1 MARRRPRRASGN
13 KRQPSS
19 ARPVGTEPGTGG
31 GKWLHIAI
39 SMKPYVVVF
48 IASACILIIE
58 IVAARILAPTI
69 GVSLYTWTGIIG
81 VVLAGISTGNYL
93 GGRVADR
100 FPSGITLGIIL
111 LAGGASSMSVLA
123 LVNVVSEAFDAL
135 SAIPRI
141 IFVTTTLFFL
151 PSLILGMVTPVVIK
165 LRLQDLANTGSVVG
179 KIYAVSTTGSIF
191 GTFITGFV
199 LIQWIGT
206 RAILF
211 LVALVLIFAALAFG
225 DLWRAKVRSFSL
237 IALFVALGSL
247 GIANGTLDS
256 GCVRESNYYCIRV
269 SDEIAEGG
277 MRVKVLQL
285 DKLRHSSVSLE
296 DPTFLETG
304 YQKVL
309 EEIEGFIAQHN
320 PSLRV
325 LFIGGGGYT
334 MPRYIEAVY
343 PQSTVEVIEIDPE
356 ITRVAFDYLG
366 LRPDTRIETYNQDA
380 RMVVPKLAPAKYDLV
395 VGDTFH
401 DISIP
406 YHLTTREF
414 NEQVRTLLKEN
425 GIYAVNVIDKLHTG
439 RFLRTY
445 VHTLQ
450 QTFPFVYLARDDAG
464 VWEDDSRTTFV
475 VLGAIQA
482 LSPTDIEAATVRRIR
497 SRPVSQF
504 MSESTFKSWLN
515 LQNFVLL
522 TDDYA
527 PVDNLTAPVYLA
539 RSSSSAADKHYSAG
553 LELQNQRRY
562 TEAIAEYDAA
572 IRLNPQYQPAYNNR
586 GIIYDDLGELKRA
599 IVDYDEAIRLAP
611 KGALV
616 YNNRGGVYFKLG
628 QYQRAIQ
635 DYDEAI
641 RLAPQLV
648 QVYMNRAMAY
658 TYLGDDTA
666 AEKDVER
673 AVKNG
678 ANRASLERVIENLK
692 DRR

>member
-1 MARRRPRRASGN
+1 MAKQRPHKGSDKKHR
-13 KRQPSS
+13 SS
-19 ARPVGTEPGTGG
+19 PARPVETEPATGG
-31 GKWLHIAI
+31 GKWLRIAI

-48 IASACILIIE
+48 TASACTLIME

-100 FPSGITLGIIL
+100 FPSPTTLGIIL
-111 LAGGASSMSVLA
+111 LAGGASSVSVLA
-123 LVNVVSEAFDAL
+123 LVNVVSESFDAL

-141 IFVTTTLFFL
+141 ILVTTTLFFV
-151 PSLILGMVTPVVIK
+151 PSVILGMVTPVVIK
-165 LRLQDLANTGSVVG
+165 LRLQNLSVAGSVVG
-179 KIYAVSTTGSIF
+179 KIYAVSTVGSIF

-206 RAILF
+206 RAILL
-211 LVALVLIFAALAFG
+211 LVALILILTALAFG
-225 DLWRAKVRSFSL
+225 NLWRAKAPSFAA
-237 IALFVALGSL
+237 IAFVAALGSL
-247 GIANGTLDS
+247 GVTSGTLDS
-256 GCVRESNYYCIRV
+256 GCVRESNYYCIKV
-269 SDEIAEGG
+269 TDEMAEGG
-277 MRVKVLQL
+277 VPVKVLQL

-309 EEIEGFIAQHN
+309 EEIEGFIAQRN

-334 MPRYIEAVY
+334 MPRYVETVY

-356 ITRVAFDYLG
+356 ITSVAFEHLG
-366 LRPDTRIETYNQDA
+366 LRPDTRIESYNHDA
-380 RMVVPKLAPAKYDLV
+380 RMVIPKLAPAKYDLV

-406 YHLTTREF
+406 YHLTTKEF
-414 NEQVRTLLKEN
+414 NEQVKTLLKAN

-445 VHTLQ
+445 AHTLQ

-464 VWEDDSRTTFV
+464 IWEDDSRTTFV
-475 VLGAIQA
+475 VVGSSQA
-482 LSPTDIEAATVRRIR
+482 LSPKDIEAATVKRKR

-504 MSESTFKSWLN
+504 MSESTFESWID
-515 LQNFVLL
+515 LQNSVLL

-527 PVDNLTAPVYLA
+527 PVDNLTAPIYLA
-539 RSSSSAADKHYSAG
+539 RGSQSKADKHYTTG
-553 LELQNQRRY
+553 LDLQNQRRY
-562 TEAIAEYDAA
+562 TKAIAEYDVA
-572 IRLNPQYQPAYNNR
+572 IRLNPHHASAYNNR
-586 GIIYDDLGELKRA
+586 GFIYDELGELKRA
-599 IVDYDEAIRLAP
+599 LADYSEAIRLGP
-611 KGALV
+611 KGTLY
-616 YNNRGGVYFKLG
+616 YNNRGGTYFKLG

-635 DYDEAI
+635 DYDHAI
-641 RLAPQLV
+641 RLNPQLV
-648 QVYMNRAMAY
+648 QTYMNRAMAY
-658 TYLGDDTA
+658 TNLGDDTA
-666 AEKDVER
+666 AEKDVDL

-678 ANRASLERVIENLK
+678 ADRASLKRILEGIK